1 MLGDIARLK
10 DHIMTKN
17 NLLRPFLTIAIAFAG
32 GFLMAGSLRAAVGDI
47 YETNNGQIL
56 RFTGTSTPQTFSTG
70 LSNPKGLVFDGKGH
84 LYVADAGR
92 NAIVVYNTIDATV
105 GTFASGLS
113 SPIGL
118 ALDSSGNLFE
128 ADAGSGNI
136 LKFAQVDGAKTTF
149 ATGLGAIAG
158 LAFDTSGNLYAADF
172 SNGAILRFTPDGTKS
187 TFASGLSFPAG
198 IAVDSSGNIFE
209 ADSGSNTIFKFT
221 PAGVKSTF
229 AMGLSLPYG
238 LAFDNA
244 GNLIE
249 ADHDSGSTFRFTP
262 DGIKTTVFSSNFNN
276 PQFVAVEPSVHQ
288 LLNVSTRGFVQ
299 TGDHVLIAGFIVGG
313 TGSIGTR
320 VVVRAIGPSL
330 AAAGITDALQDPVL
344 ELRNSSGA
352 LIATNDNWKDSQ
364 QTDITASNLAP
375 TDDHESA
382 ILTNLVGGSYTAVVR
397 GVNNTT
403 GTAVVEVYNLQ

>member
-1 MLGDIARLK
+1 
-10 DHIMTKN
+10 MTKPN
-17 NLLRPFLTIAIAFAG
+17 FLRPFLTAAIVLAG
-32 GFLMAGSLRAAVGDI
+32 VSLLASGARASVGDI
-47 YETNNGQIL
+47 YETNNGMVL
-56 RFTGTSTPQTFSTG
+56 RFQGVNTPTTFANG

-92 NAIVVYNTIDATV
+92 NAILIFNTFDASA

-118 ALDSSGNLFE
+118 ALDSSGNLLE

-136 LKFAQVDGAKTTF
+136 FKFAQIDGTKTTF

-158 LAFDTSGNLYAADF
+158 MAFDASGNLYAADF
-172 SNGAILRFTPDGTKS
+172 SNGAILKFTPDGTKT
-187 TFASGLSFPAG
+187 TFATGLSFPAG
-198 IAVDSSGNIFE
+198 IAIDSSGNVFE

-221 PAGVKSTF
+221 PAGAKTTF
-229 AMGLSLPYG
+229 ATGLSVPYG
-238 LAFDNA
+238 LAFDNT

-249 ADHDSGSTFRFTP
+249 ADHDSGSTFRFAP
-262 DGIKTTVFSSNFNN
+262 DGTKTTVFTSGFNT
-276 PQFVAVEPSVHQ
+276 PQFVAVEPSTHQ
-288 LLNVSTRGFVQ
+288 LLNLSTRGFVQ
-299 TGDHVLIAGFIVGG
+299 TGDHVLIAGFIIGG
-313 TGSIGTR
+313 TGPIGNK

-344 ELRNSSGA
+344 EVRNASGA
-352 LIATNDNWKDSQ
+352 LIATNDNWKDTQ
-364 QTDITASNLAP
+364 QADITATNLAP

-382 ILTNLVGGSYTAVVR
+382 IVTNLLGGTYTAIVR